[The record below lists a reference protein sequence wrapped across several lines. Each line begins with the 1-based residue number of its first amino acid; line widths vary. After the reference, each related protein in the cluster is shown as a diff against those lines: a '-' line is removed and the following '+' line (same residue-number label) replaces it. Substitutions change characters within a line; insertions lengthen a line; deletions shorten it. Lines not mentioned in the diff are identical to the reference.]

1 MNSEL
6 RILQLGDS
14 CCGCG
19 ACVAI
24 CPVGALSMAPDACGF
39 DRPNLNGA
47 ACISCGRCET
57 TCPAICKKP
66 DDRALLV
73 RWAYSRDDELLSQSS
88 SGGIFGLL
96 AQDCLKHNGV
106 VYGASFVDNCHGVR
120 HVRVDCLQ
128 DLDAVLRS
136 KYLQSRVPKDV
147 YLGVEADLR
156 SGRRVLF
163 SGTACQVSALKSF
176 LSNKRVPQ
184 DLLLCVDVFCHGV
197 SSPKLWDV
205 WLKWKEE
212 KLGTTATSVN
222 LRDKETGW
230 RSFGVRY
237 RFDDDQSIS
246 LLASKDWYMSAFL
259 SNLSLRPSC
268 YSCPSRFSCGSD
280 LSLGDFWG
288 IEARHPDVS
297 TVGGVSAVIIKT
309 ANGNRAFS
317 CIEPEIVVGESSFE
331 DVLSGNPVLT
341 TSVKPNSKY
350 AEFMS
355 DLAND
360 KPMSDMVK
368 KWKFEPS
375 FLSRIVSHIGA
386 AIRMAIRALG
396 IRRNASDS

>member
-1 MNSEL
+1 MNTEL

-19 ACVAI
+19 ACAAI
-24 CPVGALSMAPDACGF
+24 CPVGTLSMVPDFCGF
-39 DRPNLNGA
+39 DRPNPNGA
-47 ACISCGRCET
+47 ACISCGRCEA
-57 TCPAICKKP
+57 TCPAIRRKP
-66 DDRALLV
+66 DDRALFV
-73 RWAYSRDDELLSQSS
+73 RWASSRDDEMLGRSS
-88 SGGIFGLL
+88 SGGVFGLL
-96 AQDCLKHNGV
+96 AQDCLKHDGV

-120 HVRVDCLQ
+120 HVRIDSLQ
-128 DLDAVLRS
+128 DLDAILRS
-136 KYLQSRVPKDV
+136 KYLQSRIPKDV
-147 YLGVEADLR
+147 YLGVEEDLR

-184 DLLLCVDVFCHGV
+184 DLLLCVDVFCHGTP
-197 SSPKLWDV
+197 SPKLWDV
-205 WLKWKEE
+205 WLKWKED
-212 KLGTTATSVN
+212 KLGITTSSVN

-230 RSFGVRY
+230 SSYSVRY
-237 RFDDDQSIS
+237 CFDDGQSIS
-246 LLASKDWYMSAFL
+246 LPASKDWYMRAFL

-317 CIEPEIVVGESSFE
+317 RIEPELVVGESSFA

-341 TSVKPNSKY
+341 TSVQPNSKY

-360 KPMSDMVK
+360 TPMSDMVK

-375 FLSRIVSHIGA
+375 FLSRLASHIDA
-386 AIRMAIRALG
+386 IIRMAIRTFG
-396 IRRNASDS
+396 IGKNASDS